1 MSGII
6 IRILSPILIGAI
18 LFLLFKLVKRH
29 NNKEEQ
35 ISKDKNRIVVHLP
48 KAYLIIGI
56 ICLFCFVGFIIF
68 SLVSPIVVPRDFA
81 KTLPANVIFIIFI
94 SMFVLIIESTIVW
107 RIEVFTDKDYFVYRA
122 IWGRKKTIKY
132 KDCINYTTGRGP
144 FTLKTQKS
152 TYRIDPLCTN
162 LDYFERELN
171 RHNIRHCK
179 KY

>member
-6 IRILSPILIGAI
+6 TRILSPILIGAI
-18 LFLLFKLVKRH
+18 LFILFKLVIKH

-56 ICLFCFVGFIIF
+56 ICMIGFMGFII
-68 SLVSPIVVPRDFA
+68 LMIVFPNDTATWAVYAIWIFFI
-81 KTLPANVIFIIFI
+81 VICA
-94 SMFVLIIESTIVW
+94 FVIESTIVW

-152 TYRIDPLCTN
+152 TYRIDPMCTN